1 MSPPRLGLREN
12 LPQFSLLVLL
22 NAFVGGMVGLERTVL
37 PLLGEQE
44 FGLTSKTAITSFIV
58 SFGITK
64 AIINLV
70 AARLS
75 DRIGRKPILVVG
87 WVLALPVPLLIIM
100 APAWWWIDLANVLL
114 GANQAMAWSMTVIM
128 KIDLV
133 GPRTAA
139 RRPRPRVRPRR
150 RRAGSS
156 PIRRE

>member
-87 WVLALPVPLLIIM
+87 WLLALPVPFLIIM
-100 APAWWWIDLANVLL
+100 A
-114 GANQAMAWSMTVIM
+114 
-128 KIDLV
+128 
-133 GPRTAA
+133 TAA
-139 RRPRPRVRPRR
+139 AEPALYSDYLLQRHRSHRRDSGSARCQSQSAGRR
-150 RRAGSS
+150 IDRR
-156 PIRRE
+156 I